1 MLSRFFIDRPN
12 FAWVIAIFITLVGV
26 LSITKLP
33 ISQFPDVA
41 PPQITISATY
51 PGASAEL
58 INESVTSV
66 IEEELSGAKGM
77 LYFESSSTST
87 GTADITVTFAPGT
100 DPDLAQV
107 DVQNRLKR
115 AESRLPTPVTQLGV
129 GVEQA
134 SAGFLMIYTLSYE
147 QGANASNTIGLYD
160 YAARSVNNEIARV
173 PGVGRVQFFGAEP
186 AMRVW
191 ISPKKLLSYNL
202 SMPEVTAAI
211 AAQNV
216 QVPAGSFGAEPGTP
230 DQELTATLSLKGTLD
245 TPEEF
250 GRIVLRSTN
259 DGSVVRLSD
268 VARLEIGQENYGF
281 AVRLNGQPAVGAAVQ
296 LAPGANAIETV
307 KGIKSRLEE
316 LKGSFPANVKYDIP
330 YDTSTFVGVAIKKV
344 VMTLFE
350 AIVLVFLVMFLFLQN
365 WRYTLIP
372 SIVVPVCLLGTFGVM
387 LTMGISINMM
397 TMFGMV
403 LAIGILVDDAIVVVE
418 NVERLMTEEGLSPK
432 DATVKAMQQVSG
444 AIVGITLV
452 LVAVFLPMAFMSGS
466 VGVIYKQFS
475 IALSVSIA
483 FSGFLALTFT
493 PALCATLLKP
503 VAAGEHAE
511 KRGFFGWF
519 NRKFES
525 VSSTYSGMTS
535 AVVRKTGRWMLFYV
549 GVLALLVVLF
559 IRLPQT
565 FVPSEDQGNMMVS
578 LSLPAGAT
586 QHRTEKAAQQMESYL
601 MGRESVQSV
610 LTIIGFSFSGS
621 GPNAAMGFATFKD
634 WSKRG
639 KEQSAEAETQ
649 ALNEAMAGAPDG
661 TFLAVVP
668 PSIQGLGTS
677 GGFSFRLQD
686 RGGLGAK
693 GLADAR
699 DELLAEAAHDPD
711 LLYAM
716 QEGLED
722 APQLRLD
729 VDRTKA
735 EALNVSFET
744 VASALSAAYGS
755 QMIGDF
761 VNKGRLQRVVLQA
774 DATERMTPEHV
785 LSLRTQSRDG
795 KDVPISAF
803 VTARWENAPQQ
814 LSRFNGYPAYKIS
827 GEAAAGKSSGSA
839 MAAMERVA
847 GDLPSGIGYDWSDLS
862 YQEKSAGAQ
871 APLVLGMSFVIVF
884 LVLVALYESWSIP
897 MSVML
902 VVPVGAVGSVLAVT
916 LLGMEND
923 VYFKVGLITIIGLS
937 AKNAILIIEFAKDIR
952 AQGKGIIDSVLEAA
966 HLRFRPIVMTSLA
979 FILGVV
985 PMAIASG
992 AGAASQRAL
1001 GVGVIG
1007 GMLTATCLG
1016 VFLIPVFYVWLMEL
1030 LEKRKARKSK
1040 ANSEAEKLA

>member
-387 LTMGISINMM
+387 LAMGISINMM

-418 NVERLMTEEGLSPK
+418 NVERLMAEEGLSPK

-535 AVVRKTGRWMLFYV
+535 SVVRKTGRWMLFYV

-785 LSLRTQSRDG
+785 LSLRAQSRDG

-1030 LEKRKARKSK
+1030 LEKRKARKSE

>member
-503 VAAGEHAE
+503 
-511 KRGFFGWF
+511 
-519 NRKFES
+519 
-525 VSSTYSGMTS
+525 ST
-535 AVVRKTGRWMLFYV
+535 
-549 GVLALLVVLF
+549 
-559 IRLPQT
+559 
-565 FVPSEDQGNMMVS
+565 
-578 LSLPAGAT
+578 
-586 QHRTEKAAQQMESYL
+586 
-601 MGRESVQSV
+601 
-610 LTIIGFSFSGS
+610 
-621 GPNAAMGFATFKD
+621 
-634 WSKRG
+634 
-639 KEQSAEAETQ
+639 
-649 ALNEAMAGAPDG
+649 
-661 TFLAVVP
+661 
-668 PSIQGLGTS
+668 
-677 GGFSFRLQD
+677 
-686 RGGLGAK
+686 
-693 GLADAR
+693 
-699 DELLAEAAHDPD
+699 
-711 LLYAM
+711 
-716 QEGLED
+716 
-722 APQLRLD
+722 LR
-729 VDRTKA
+729 
-735 EALNVSFET
+735 
-744 VASALSAAYGS
+744 
-755 QMIGDF
+755 
-761 VNKGRLQRVVLQA
+761 
-774 DATERMTPEHV
+774 
-785 LSLRTQSRDG
+785 
-795 KDVPISAF
+795 
-803 VTARWENAPQQ
+803 
-814 LSRFNGYPAYKIS
+814 
-827 GEAAAGKSSGSA
+827 
-839 MAAMERVA
+839 
-847 GDLPSGIGYDWSDLS
+847 
-862 YQEKSAGAQ
+862 
-871 APLVLGMSFVIVF
+871 
-884 LVLVALYESWSIP
+884 
-897 MSVML
+897 
-902 VVPVGAVGSVLAVT
+902 
-916 LLGMEND
+916 
-923 VYFKVGLITIIGLS
+923 
-937 AKNAILIIEFAKDIR
+937 
-952 AQGKGIIDSVLEAA
+952 
-966 HLRFRPIVMTSLA
+966 
-979 FILGVV
+979 
-985 PMAIASG
+985 
-992 AGAASQRAL
+992 
-1001 GVGVIG
+1001 
-1007 GMLTATCLG
+1007 
-1016 VFLIPVFYVWLMEL
+1016 
-1030 LEKRKARKSK
+1030 
-1040 ANSEAEKLA
+1040 